1 MIMLEKDYLEYQNI
15 KLGFGS
21 FKYPPV
27 LIGTMFYQGQRLIDN
42 TDVSKFNKEK
52 ALKRIEKH
60 IQLSNQY
67 KIPGLIEISADTPD
81 AMINYLEFYLDNFKP
96 PFVLGGTLD
105 ARISGV
111 AYLYEQGYKSEDFIY
126 NAISNLKNQRE
137 LDLFK
142 KYEIKSAVILI
153 LASPNM
159 TSTQRFSYITDKNQ
173 PNNVSLFEGLK
184 RVDVKHIWV
193 DGGVVN
199 LESLIHILE
208 TQKIIST
215 SLKVPVGTAP
225 NLFLFKY
232 SSPRLNLKFHTRY
245 RRSSIMFIAS
255 WYSNFI
261 FYGPIE
267 DATECFASAAQSFEF
282 KKLCE
287 ERKVN
292 LLD

>member
-1 MIMLEKDYLEYQNI
+1 MIMLEKDYIRYQNI
-15 KLGFGS
+15 KVGFGS
-21 FKYPPV
+21 FKLPPV

-42 TDVSKFNKEK
+42 NDITRFDKDK
-52 ALKRIEKH
+52 ALKRIENH
-60 IQLSNQY
+60 LQLSNQY
-67 KIPGLIEISADTPD
+67 KIPALIEISADTPD
-81 AMINYLEFYLDNFKP
+81 AMISYLEFYLDNFKP

-111 AYLYEQGYKSEDFIY
+111 AYLYERGYKSDDFIY
-126 NAISNLKNQRE
+126 NAISNLKNQKE
-137 LDLFK
+137 IELFK
-142 KYEIKSAVILI
+142 EYEIQTAIILV
-153 LASPNM
+153 LAAPNM
-159 TSTQRFSYITDKNQ
+159 TSTQRFSYITDKTQ

-184 RVDVKHIWV
+184 ELGVRYIWI

-199 LESLIHILE
+199 LESLVHILE
-208 TQKIIST
+208 TQKMIST
-215 SLKVPVGTAP
+215 ALKVPVGTAP

-267 DATECFASAAQSFEF
+267 DATECFASTAQSFEF
-282 KKLCE
+282 KSMCKE
-287 ERKVN
+287 KNVN
-292 LLD
+292 LID